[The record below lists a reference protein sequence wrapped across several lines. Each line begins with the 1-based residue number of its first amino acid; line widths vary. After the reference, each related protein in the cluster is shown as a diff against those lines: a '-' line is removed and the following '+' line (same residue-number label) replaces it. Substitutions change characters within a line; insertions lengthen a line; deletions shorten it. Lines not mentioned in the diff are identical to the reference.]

1 MAGFIGATRTSD
13 VASGSTF
20 VGLEIDKAA
29 RKSLRALG
37 HSLTKIRSDLMKD
50 IALYWHTELFPAH
63 FTPGA
68 ETRYGYEKRTKR
80 YMEGTKRRY
89 GRGQGK
95 YVSNL
100 FTGESRRRMT
110 QLKTITGT
118 SNTSTVRMDAPAY
131 FRKAAV
137 GTFTLPGGKSFTIKR
152 QPDKAAEVTRVNAAD
167 LQKIRTFASTRLQ
180 YLVNQ
185 GIKASKAA

>member
-1 MAGFIGATRTSD
+1 MANGFS
-13 VASGSTF
+13 F

-29 RKSLRALG
+29 RAALRKLG
-37 HSLTKIRSDLMKD
+37 GTLAKGSKQLMAD
-50 IALYWHTELFPAH
+50 IALFWHTELFPAH

-68 ETRYGYEKRTKR
+68 EQRFDYEPRTKGYVDGR
-80 YMEGTKRRY
+80 KRRY

-110 QLKTITGT
+110 QLKTITSTSGT
-118 SNTSTVRMDAPAY
+118 ATVRMDAPAY
-131 FRKAAV
+131 FRKPYI
-137 GTFTLPGGKSFTIKR
+137 GTIQGMTKNGLPYSFTIKR
-152 QPDKAAEVTRVNAAD
+152 QPDKVAEVTRVNAAD

-180 YLVNQ
+180 FLIND
-185 GIKASKAA
+185 GIKLARAA

>member
-1 MAGFIGATRTSD
+1 MAS
-13 VASGSTF
+13 SF

-37 HSLTKIRSDLMKD
+37 HSLTKVRKELMAD
-50 IALYWHTELFPAH
+50 IALFWHTELFPAH

-68 ETRYGYEKRTKR
+68 ESRYGYEVRSKGYVDGR
-80 YMEGTKRRY
+80 KRRY

-95 YVSNL
+95 YVSNI

-110 QLKTITGT
+110 QLKTITSTSGT
-118 SNTSTVRMDAPAY
+118 ATVRMDAPTY
-131 FRKAAV
+131 FRKPFV
-137 GTFTLPGGKSFTIKR
+137 GTTTTASGKTFTIKR
-152 QPDKAAEVTRVNAAD
+152 QPDKVAEVTRVNAAD

-180 YLVNQ
+180 FLIND
-185 GIKASKAA
+185 GIKLARAA